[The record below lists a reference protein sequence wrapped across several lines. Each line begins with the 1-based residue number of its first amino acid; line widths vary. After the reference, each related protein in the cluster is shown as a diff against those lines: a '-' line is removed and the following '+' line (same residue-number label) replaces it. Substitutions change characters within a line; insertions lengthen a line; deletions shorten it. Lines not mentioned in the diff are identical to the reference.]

1 METINTRK
9 IAGEAK
15 MAIREIER
23 DEIKKIMQGYCQH
36 ECFKDQISE
45 DELFYRIGSKLAF
58 YEMVIEKHLEPYL
71 KIEE

>member
-1 METINTRK
+1 MNTINTRR
-9 IAGEAK
+9 IAGECK

-23 DEIKKIMQGYCQH
+23 EEIKKIMREYCQH

-45 DELFYRIGSKLAF
+45 DELFYKVGSKMAF
-58 YEMVIEKHLEPYL
+58 YEMVIERHFEPYL